1 MPQANLTYDLNDK
14 EDQEAFTVATKSK
27 ELWLCLWDLDQYLRN
42 LLDTETPPI
51 EELRERFLSVLDDH
65 DVTLEEL
72 S

>member
-1 MPQANLTYDLNDK
+1 MAHANLTYDLNDK
-14 EDQEAFTVATKSK
+14 DDKEAFTVAAKSK

-42 LLDTETPPI
+42 LLDTEPPSV
-51 EELRERFLSVLDDH
+51 EEIRGQFWDVLQEH